1 MEKLSKSDLLYTN
14 VSNRQKRRKKRTIE
28 TLITTKK
35 ARLLGLLDISK
46 RERNLEYVT
55 LTLTPTPV
63 HKNHLLHECCFTW
76 EWRQCFRTE
85 EMEKG
90 RERGRESPLLF
101 SAGLRVSKVCFLKV
115 GRLGKKNRGSYQYL
129 FASAYCGPWLFET
142 IVLPEL

>member
-14 VSNRQKRRKKRTIE
+14 VSNRQRRRKKRKIE

-46 RERNLEYVT
+46 RERNLECVT
-55 LTLTPTPV
+55 LIPTPTPV
-63 HKNHLLHECCFTW
+63 HKNHLFTW

-90 RERGRESPLLF
+90 REKGRESPLLF
-101 SAGLRVSKVCFLKV
+101 SAGLRVSKVWFLKV
-115 GRLGKKNRGSYQYL
+115 GRLGKKNRGSYQCL
-129 FASAYCGPWLFET
+129 FASA
-142 IVLPEL
+142 